1 MVSID
6 PCQFEHEIT
15 DANGTTMSTVARAWR
30 ATEKTDEERQ
40 RWWLRVTQDE
50 EGKTVKGG
58 NWDESGGV
66 RDQLMSFQ
74 LVIHGLGDARICIYE
89 SESSS
94 VSFYEFLIRNVF
106 IFDFVLDVCKIRNFH
121 ELVLEPRRN
130 KNCFLSRGTEGEKL
144 PRKTRNVVL
153 RICDSFETRV
163 ISSFRS

>member
-1 MVSID
+1 MESNGENGRRETEMVVASNAGRRGKD
-6 PCQFEHEIT
+6 GERTEVT
-15 DANGTTMSTVARAWR
+15 GTKVA
-30 ATEKTDEERQ
+30 E
-40 RWWLRVTQDE
+40 L
-50 EGKTVKGG
+50 GI
-58 NWDESGGV
+58 NY
-66 RDQLMSFQ
+66 LSFQ
-74 LVIHGLGDARICIYE
+74 LVIHGLCDARICIYE

-94 VSFYEFLIRNVF
+94 ISFYEFLIRNVF

-153 RICDSFETRV
+153 CICDSFETRF